1 MIRGLARY
9 VNYQNLTK
17 LKSLKNLFNF
27 DITPSAGVMYKVD
40 TMGTIIS
47 NQLINNNFS
56 G

>member
-1 MIRGLARY
+1 MLMM
-9 VNYQNLTK
+9 VMVMVMVMV
-17 LKSLKNLFNF
+17 KNLFNF